1 MSIDGLCALSLIS
14 TGLHC
19 QPDQPDRDRD
29 LVLNKSWIHQ
39 EMKQSVGTYTRLPE
53 AVGLGWVGQ
62 S

>member
-1 MSIDGLCALSLIS
+1 MGYVHCLLYQLASIVN
-14 TGLHC
+14 
-19 QPDQPDRDRD
+19 PDQPDRDRD

-39 EMKQSVGTYTRLPE
+39 EMKQSVGTSTRLPE